1 MSTDFNF
8 FFGLAVKKE
17 LQGQGL
23 GSYLLSAIM
32 NDMYER
38 NDLNFQIVVDKENT
52 GAYKLYQR
60 LGFQV
65 MTEVAYVS
73 K

>member
-1 MSTDFNF
+1 M
-8 FFGLAVKKE
+8 
-17 LQGQGL
+17 
-23 GSYLLSAIM
+23 SAIM

-38 NDLNFQIVVDKENT
+38 NDLKFQIVVDKKNT

-65 MTEVAYVS
+65 MTEVVYVG

>member
-1 MSTDFNF
+1 M
-8 FFGLAVKKE
+8 L
-17 LQGQGL
+17 
-23 GSYLLSAIM
+23 AIM
-32 NDMYER
+32 NDVYER
-38 NDLNFQIVVDKENT
+38 NDLKFQIVVDKENT

-65 MTEVAYVS
+65 MTEVVYVG